1 MPSFQIA
8 DCPTNL
14 TTVESGEGAQRF
26 RQGKLQLT
34 VRNVSDRA
42 QTARI
47 SIEAADGDAAWF
59 AIEGAAPTA
68 LQFVERDFDG
78 GATQTVAVAVKVPP
92 DAAPRTY
99 SFRVKVTAEA
109 DPDNDFTEGPAVSLV
124 VPPLTV
130 KPPARPFPWWAVAVA
145 VLFVIIVIGAA
156 VFFLRGDAPELVEVR
171 GDAFEVARD
180 KLVAAGFE
188 AENITQQDGTVAT
201 GVAPGTVAEARVS
214 GGGQEVTLVIDPG
227 VEIVAP
233 LGADV
238 IPTAAALTTAGL
250 VPTVLQVTAD
260 NVPFLRVETV
270 TPPNGTFVALGAT
283 VNITTYVP
291 GGGGSGGGSRFS
303 VIESVILACPPFCFE
318 AVDRFNIPDT
328 FIAPQLPPG
337 GIDILVDPAV
347 RPLNP
352 DVILPPAPP

>member
-8 DCPTNL
+8 DCPTSL

-34 VRNVSDRA
+34 VRNVADRT

-47 SIEAADGDAAWF
+47 SVEPSDGDVAWF

-68 LQFVERDFDG
+68 LQFVEKDFDAG
-78 GATQTVAVAVKVPP
+78 VTQTVAVTVKVPP
-92 DAAPRTY
+92 DAAPKTY

-130 KPPARPFPWWAVAVA
+130 KPPARPFPWWAVAIA
-145 VLFVIIVIGAA
+145 VLFVVIVIGAA

-171 GDAFEVARD
+171 GDTFEVARD

-188 AENITQQDGTVAT
+188 AADITQQPGTVAT
-201 GVAPGTVAEARVS
+201 GQPPGTVAEARLS
-214 GGGQEVTLVIDPG
+214 GGGNSVTLIIDPG
-227 VEIVAP
+227 VVIVAP
-233 LGADV
+233 AGADV
-238 IPTAAALTTAGL
+238 IATASALTTAGL
-250 VPTVLQVTAD
+250 VPEVLQVTAA
-260 NVPFLRVETV
+260 NVAFLRVETV
-270 TPPNGTFVALGAT
+270 NPANGTTVALGTT

-291 GGGGSGGGSRFS
+291 GPDSGSGLS
-303 VIESVILACPPFCFE
+303 VIGSIILACPPFCLE
-318 AVDRFNIPDT
+318 VVDRFEIPDT
-328 FIAPQLPPG
+328 FIAPRLPPG
-337 GIDILVDPAV
+337 GVDVLTDPGV
-347 RPLNP
+347 RPINP
-352 DVILPPAPP
+352 NVIQPIAPP